1 MGVFRDN
8 SDSMWELNES
18 SEVDEWKEIESESEK
33 EMGVLVSEEVLAA
46 EILSNPKLLAV
57 FLKLGVRP
65 CATKE
70 LVGAA
75 ILEEQERGYSRS
87 LERKKIPQSTAY
99 RLLKRLVEAE
109 LVEACRGIDRRKRYY
124 KLTKLGEKVLDKVV
138 EVIKST
144 LKQRLRDKKLEARE
158 FVNSVEETLRVPF
171 ELVAPYIKI
180 KTIEGSYEK
189 YYTLA

>member
-18 SEVDEWKEIESESEK
+18 SEVDEWEEIESESEK
-33 EMGVLVSEEVLAA
+33 EVGVLASEEVLAA

-65 CATKE
+65 CAAKE
-70 LVGAA
+70 LVGVA

-99 RLLKRLVEAE
+99 RLLKRLIEAE

-124 KLTKLGEKVLDKVV
+124 KLTELGEKVLDKVV
-138 EVIKST
+138 EVIKSA
-144 LKQRLRDKKLEARE
+144 LKQRLRGKKLEARE

-180 KTIEGSYEK
+180 KTIEGSYGK
-189 YYTLA
+189 YCTLT